1 MTNGAVSDRPR
12 VQSRG
17 HLGTVHG
24 ARPRL
29 RLLIVA
35 ATMLRMNALV
45 WGIRPAKSVLGRD
58 RYWELKKRV
67 ARRNAALLY
76 RRILSL
82 RGLFIKVGQFLSL
95 RVDLLPRA
103 YIRELSKLQDQ
114 IPAAPFPVV
123 RERVETELGK
133 PLEEVFESFEPMPI
147 AAASLGQVHEARL
160 KDGRRV
166 AVKVQYP
173 GIETIVHTDIEIL
186 RLILKWYSLWRREF
200 QSTILLDEFRQHVD
214 MELDYIQ
221 EGKNAERI
229 ARNFAQ
235 DPRVVAPQV
244 YWPFCTSKV
253 LVLEFID
260 GIKITDKE
268 RLAAA
273 GHDLKAVS
281 VLLMDAYF
289 RQIFRDG
296 FFHADAHPGN
306 IFVLPGP
313 RLALLDFGLSKEMDP
328 KFLPNFVGLAA
339 AIYQKD
345 ARRAA
350 DHFRE
355 LGLRVVDQKED
366 TFLEFAEFLVR
377 NMDDVIYKNPKKIDY
392 QSLLTQ
398 ILEMIREHPVV
409 AIPSDF
415 VLLGRVL
422 GQLSGI
428 GRQLGV
434 DVQLDQVL
442 LPHLFGPK

>member
-1 MTNGAVSDRPR
+1 M
-12 VQSRG
+12 
-17 HLGTVHG
+17 
-24 ARPRL
+24 
-29 RLLIVA
+29 VA

-76 RRILSL
+76 RRILAL

-95 RVDLLPRA
+95 RVDLLPRS

-114 IPAAPFPVV
+114 IPPAPFPVV

-133 PLEEVFESFEPMPI
+133 PLEEVFESFEPTPI
-147 AAASLGQVHEARL
+147 AAASLGQVHEAWL

-173 GIETIVHTDIEIL
+173 GIEKIVRTDLEIL
-186 RLILKWYSLWRREF
+186 RLILKWYGLWRREF
-200 QSTILLDEFRQHVD
+200 QSTILLDEFRHHVE

-221 EGKNAERI
+221 EGKNAERL

-281 VLLMDAYF
+281 SLLMDAYF

-306 IFVLPGP
+306 ICVLPGP

-328 KFLPNFVGLAA
+328 KFMPNFVGLAA

-350 DHFRE
+350 EHFRE

-392 QSLLTQ
+392 QSLVTQ
-398 ILEMIREHPVV
+398 ILEMLREHPVV
-409 AIPSDF
+409 AIPGDF

-442 LPHLFGPK
+442 LPHLFGAK